1 MRSLR
6 NYAILYWSSGSGK
19 EASRASSV
27 PRRLIEPR
35 SHAPINAVNVLLI
48 QEQLQATTIKYGE
61 NGGRL
66 AARTSVAMI
75 DRRPFQGLHRR
86 SPGISFKAG
95 RTEPTAY
102 QRDRREAAGRDPPPY
117 AKLKARSPEV

>member
-1 MRSLR
+1 MTSLR
-6 NYAILYWSSGSGK
+6 KNVILYWSSVSRK

-86 SPGISFKAG
+86 SPGISFRVG
-95 RTEPTAY
+95 RTEPTA
-102 QRDRREAAGRDPPPY
+102 D
-117 AKLKARSPEV
+117 